1 MVNKPTSPDPDLRF
15 AFGAN
20 WQDYSRLIDQDQ
32 IDASVARMD
41 TLIGRDNISGR
52 SFLDI
57 GCGSGLHSL
66 AALKL
71 GAACLEGI
79 DYDPLSV
86 TTTTEVLKKF
96 LGEGHYRVRRGD
108 ILDPAHGLAPSEV
121 VYSWGV
127 LHHTGDMNRA
137 IRAAASL
144 VAPGGLLVLA
154 LYGKTRYCSVWKRI
168 KRWYCQADEDGKRAA
183 EAWYIRLFG
192 AYLLLRGKR
201 MKDHIA
207 SYRNKRGMDFLHD
220 VRDWLGGYPY
230 ESITPTE
237 LDAILAPLGFMCI
250 KRNVKRRSGLFGS
263 GCDEYVYRA
272 P

>member
-1 MVNKPTSPDPDLRF
+1 
-15 AFGAN
+15 
-20 WQDYSRLIDQDQ
+20 
-32 IDASVARMD
+32 
-41 TLIGRDNISGR
+41 
-52 SFLDI
+52 
-57 GCGSGLHSL
+57 
-66 AALKL
+66 
-71 GAACLEGI
+71 
-79 DYDPLSV
+79 
-86 TTTTEVLKKF
+86 
-96 LGEGHYRVRRGD
+96 
-108 ILDPAHGLAPSEV
+108 

-137 IRAAASL
+137 IRAAAGL

-154 LYGKTRYCSVWKRI
+154 LYGKTRYCGTWTRI
-168 KRWYCQADEDGKRAA
+168 KRWYCQADEAGKRAA
-183 EAWYIRLFG
+183 ENWYVRLFG

-201 MKDHIA
+201 LKDHVA

-230 ESITPTE
+230 ESISPAE
-237 LDAILAPLGFMCI
+237 LDAILAPLGFTAL